1 MEFNLNGQEY
11 IELNVLLKLLGMVE
25 SGGLAKMFILDG
37 KVKVNKEVEGRI
49 RRKLKIGDVVEFN
62 KKKIII
68 KA

>member
-25 SGGLAKMFILDG
+25 SGGMAKMFILDG